1 MSKKASGL
9 AVKYDDAW
17 LIDGVRTPFVDY
29 NGALGAISPT
39 DLGIKVAR
47 EIFKRAGVAAGDVG
61 SVIVGNVA
69 QASYDTFMMP
79 RHIGLYAGVGID
91 VPAVHVERV
100 CGTGIEC
107 ILQAADTLKL
117 GKTDLTLV
125 VGTESMTRNPVVA
138 YTHRGG
144 FTMGRF
150 EMKDFLWES
159 LYDTAVSCNMG
170 MTAEN
175 LAKKYN
181 VARDDVD
188 QYAAESFIR
197 ALAAQSSGYL
207 AGEIVK
213 VVNEK
218 FVAAG
223 LNDRGIQLPRG
234 VDEVA
239 TDTHIRPTPLETLR
253 KLKPVFN
260 GVVTAATASGIV
272 DGAAATLIANTSYIK
287 SKSIKPLARIIAGS
301 VVGVPPEIMGIGPS
315 PAIRRLLEVT
325 GLKLGDIDRIEVN
338 EAFGAQALTVLRDLG
353 YDHAKYNVNGGA
365 LAIGHPLG
373 ATGVRIGV
381 TLARELQRAG
391 KRYGIAAA
399 CIGGGQ
405 GIAVLVE
412 NTQTLA

>member
-1 MSKKASGL
+1 MTQKAAGL
-9 AVKYDDAW
+9 ATKYDDAW

-29 NGALGAISPT
+29 NGALGLISPT

-47 EIFKRAGVAAGDVG
+47 GIFKRTSVAPADVG

-79 RHIGLYAGVGID
+79 RHVGLYSGVGMD
-91 VPAVHVERV
+91 VPAVLVQRV

-107 ILQAADTLKL
+107 LLTAADTLKL
-117 GKTDLTLV
+117 GKTDLALV

-144 FTMGRF
+144 FAMGRF
-150 EMKDFLWES
+150 EMKDFLPES
-159 LYDTAVSCNMG
+159 LNDTAVSCSMG

-181 VARDDVD
+181 VAREDVD
-188 QYAAESFIR
+188 QYAAESFVR
-197 ALAAQSSGYL
+197 AIAAQQSGFL
-207 AGEIVK
+207 AGEIVP
-213 VVNEK
+213 VTSEK
-218 FVAAG
+218 FAADG
-223 LNDRGIQLPRG
+223 LVERGIQLPRG
-234 VDEVA
+234 VENVA
-239 TDTHIRPTPLETLR
+239 TDSHIRPTPIETLR

-272 DGAAATLIANTSYIK
+272 DGAAASLVAASSYVK
-287 SKSIKPLARIIAGS
+287 SKNLKPLARIVAGS
-301 VVGVPPEIMGIGPS
+301 VVGVPPEIMGIGPA
-315 PAIRRLLEVT
+315 PAIRRVLEIT
-325 GLKLGDIDRIEVN
+325 GLKLTDIDRIEVN
-338 EAFGAQALTVLRDLG
+338 EAFGAQALTVMRELG

-373 ATGVRIGV
+373 ATGIRIAL
-381 TLARELQRAG
+381 TLARELKRAN

-405 GIAVLVE
+405 GIAVLIE
-412 NTQTLA
+412 NAAL

>member
-1 MSKKASGL
+1 MAQRTAAGL
-9 AVKYDDAW
+9 AAKYDDAW
-17 LIDGVRTPFVDY
+17 IVDGVRTPFVDY
-29 NGALGAISPT
+29 NGALGLISPT

-47 EIFKRAGVAAGDVG
+47 EIFKRARVSAADVG
-61 SVIVGNVA
+61 STIVGNVA

-79 RHIGLYAGVGID
+79 RHIGLYSGIGVD
-91 VPAVHVERV
+91 VPAVLVQRV

-107 ILQAADTLKL
+107 IHQAADTLKL
-117 GKTDLTLV
+117 GKTNLTLV
-125 VGTESMTRNPVVA
+125 VGTESMTRYPIVA

-144 FTMGRF
+144 FPMGKF

-159 LYDTAVSCNMG
+159 LYDTSVSCNMG

-197 ALAAQSSGYL
+197 AIAAQKSGYL
-207 AGEIVK
+207 AEEIVP
-213 VVNEK
+213 VVNET
-218 FVAAG
+218 FSAEG
-223 LNDRGIQLPRG
+223 LNERRIQLPRG
-234 VDEVA
+234 VDECSI
-239 TDTHIRPTPLETLR
+239 DTHIRPTPLETLR

-272 DGAAATLIANTSYIK
+272 DGAAAMLVANSHYVKANNIN
-287 SKSIKPLARIIAGS
+287 PLARIVAGS
-301 VVGVPPEIMGIGPS
+301 VVGVPPEIMGIGPA
-315 PAIRRLLEVT
+315 PAIRRLLELT
-325 GLKLGDIDRIEVN
+325 GIKLNDVDRIEVN
-338 EAFGAQALTVLRDLG
+338 EAFGAQALTVMRDLG
-353 YDHAKYNVNGGA
+353 IDHAKYNVNGGA

-373 ATGVRIGV
+373 ATGIRITL
-381 TLARELQRAG
+381 TLARELKRSG

-412 NTQTLA
+412 NINA

>member
-1 MSKKASGL
+1 MAKASGL
-9 AVKYDDAW
+9 ATKYADAW
-17 LIDGVRTPFVDY
+17 LIDGVRTPFVDF

-47 EIFKRAGVAAGDVG
+47 EIFKRTGVNASDVG

-69 QASYDTFMMP
+69 QASYDTYMMP
-79 RHIGLYAGVGID
+79 RHIGLYSGVGMD
-91 VPAVHVERV
+91 VPAVHIERV

-107 ILQAADTLKL
+107 ILQAADTVAL

-138 YTHRGG
+138 YTHRSG
-144 FTMGRF
+144 FTMGKF

-175 LAKKYN
+175 LAKKFN
-181 VARDDVD
+181 IARDDVD

-197 ALAAQSSGYL
+197 AIAAQQSGYL
-207 AGEIVK
+207 AGEIVA
-213 VVNEK
+213 VTNEK
-218 FVAAG
+218 FTAEG

-234 VDEVA
+234 VEECA
-239 TDTHIRPTPLETLR
+239 LDTHIRPTSLETLR

-272 DGAAATLIANTSYIK
+272 DGAAATLVATSSYLK
-287 SKSIKPLARIIAGS
+287 SNNLKPLARIVAGA
-301 VVGVPPEIMGIGPS
+301 VVGVPPEIMGIGPA

-325 GLKLGDIDRIEVN
+325 GLKLSDIDRIEVN
-338 EAFGAQALTVLRDLG
+338 EAFGAQALTVMRELG
-353 YDHAKYNVNGGA
+353 YDHDKYNVNGGA

-381 TLARELQRAG
+381 TVARELQRSG
-391 KRYGIAAA
+391 KRYGIASA

-412 NTQTLA
+412 NTGA